1 MFDNQGREQRGADGA
16 PTNLSEAARCAA
28 TANPPAMRDAM
39 PVGTSFCAHE
49 SATSGM
55 QRCSKFSECN
65 SRGDLRATRTIL
77 KHEARCRA
85 ARMVRGVN
93 RGQPNA
99 IYRVGQGIVRR
110 TAQRSTDWR
119 LRGVWEFTDAA
130 TMHFAVAVIRRACK
144 FIGIEQRMLA

>member
-28 TANPPAMRDAM
+28 TANPPAVRDAM

-49 SATSGM
+49 SATLGM
-55 QRCSKFSECN
+55 QQCSKFSECN
-65 SRGDLRATRTIL
+65 SHGDLRATRTIL
-77 KHEARCRA
+77 KHEMRWRA

-99 IYRVGQGIVRR
+99 IYRVGLVRR
-110 TAQRSTDWR
+110 TAHRSTDWT

-130 TMHFAVAVIRRACK
+130 TMLFAMAVIRRACK
-144 FIGIEQRMLA
+144 FIGSKQRMLA